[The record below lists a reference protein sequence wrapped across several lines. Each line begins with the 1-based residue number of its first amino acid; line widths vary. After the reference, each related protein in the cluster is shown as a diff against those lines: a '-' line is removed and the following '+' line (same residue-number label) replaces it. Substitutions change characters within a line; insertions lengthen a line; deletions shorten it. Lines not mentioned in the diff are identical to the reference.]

1 MRRDGSY
8 LSDIVEACDSVAK
21 FLAGVEKPQFVSD
34 QMRASAVLQK
44 LTVIG
49 EAIARL
55 SPDLKTRYPAIRWS
69 AISAMRNRIVHG
81 YFDIDFE
88 LIWTAAI
95 RECPQL
101 RQQVQAILNTDKTVS

>member
-1 MRRDGSY
+1 MRRDGAY
-8 LSDIVEACDSVAK
+8 LSDIAEACEDIAAFVAGTDEQS
-21 FLAGVEKPQFVSD
+21 FMSD
-34 QMRASAVLQK
+34 ALRASAVLQK

-55 SPDLKTRYPAIRWS
+55 SPDLKTRYPAIKWS

-88 LIWTAAI
+88 LIWMAAI
-95 RECPQL
+95 QECPQL
-101 RQQVQAILNTDKTVS
+101 RQQVQTILNSDQSLS